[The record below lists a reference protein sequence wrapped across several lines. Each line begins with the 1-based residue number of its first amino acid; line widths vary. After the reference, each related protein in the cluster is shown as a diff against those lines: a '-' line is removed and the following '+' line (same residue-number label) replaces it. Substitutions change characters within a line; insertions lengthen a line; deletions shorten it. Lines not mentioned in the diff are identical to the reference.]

1 MANAIARVEIKDF
14 LVFKGEFAADF
25 CPGVNILIGG
35 NGTGK
40 TTLMKAMYAVA
51 RYPSVIDRSCY
62 PYDMNRNVEII
73 DYFSER
79 NDTTDKYSHVNSGC
93 EYPYEVKKCQITF
106 GGIEF
111 GWEDKTDE
119 LECKT
124 QDKND
129 KGSVNLR
136 SGYWYY
142 CSVDLN
148 DAPEI
153 NAVFITAEEMLSHA
167 NGLLAL
173 NEKYTIP
180 FDRTQIDV
188 LWNASLPDAR
198 NIAKPTANILDKI
211 TGIIKGTVVVKNG
224 TFYVAKDDP
233 AIKAL
238 LPFSLEASG
247 FRKFALLWKL
257 LRNGLLENGSVLFWD
272 EPESSVNPEL
282 IPTLIDI
289 MLELQRDGVQIFV
302 ATHSYAVARWFELRK
317 TDKDEL
323 RYFNMSKGSNG
334 IEVTTAGTYT
344 ALSKSVL
351 RDADDNLLKAVVGY
365 AMGVTE
371 NAE

>member
-1 MANAIARVEIKDF
+1 MANAITRVEIKDF

-62 PYDMNRNVEII
+62 PRDINNNAEII

-79 NDTTDKYSHVNSGC
+79 NDTADKYSYVNSGYEC
-93 EYPYEVKKCQITF
+93 PYEVKKCQITF
-106 GGIEF
+106 GGVEF
-111 GWEDKTDE
+111 GWEDK
-119 LECKT
+119 
-124 QDKND
+124 ND
-129 KGSVNLR
+129 NGSVNLR
-136 SGYWYY
+136 PGHWYY

-198 NIAKPTANILDKI
+198 NIAKPTADILEKI

-233 AIKAL
+233 AIKSL

-247 FRKFALLWKL
+247 FRKFGLLWKL

-323 RYFNMSKGSNG
+323 RYFNMSKGLNG
-334 IEVTTAGTYT
+334 IEVTNAETYT

-351 RDADDNLLKAVVGY
+351 RDADDNLFKAVVGY
-365 AMGVTE
+365 AMGVAE